1 MPHDLHGVVDLSA
14 LARPA
19 QGEATAGR
27 QPPASDVVLDVTE
40 ADFADVVQRSTE
52 VPVLIVLWAADD
64 PGSSALAA
72 RLAELTEQLQG
83 QVLLAR
89 IDVRA
94 APQVA
99 QAVGSQTGSTV
110 AAVIR
115 GQALPLPPLDQASP
129 EQLRSVVD
137 QVLQTAQAN
146 GVTGS
151 VDVAAGDGDEPEAEP
166 ELPPLHQKA
175 FDAIEADDL
184 DTAVDAYETALAQDP
199 RDEVARA
206 GLAQVNLLRRIR
218 GVDPA
223 TTRARAAADPSDVDA
238 QLAVADLDVA
248 AGAIEDAFTRVLDV
262 VRATTDPVREQARAR
277 LVDLFTVVGDTD
289 PRVATARRALAN
301 ALY

>member
-1 MPHDLHGVVDLSA
+1 MPHDMHGVVDLSA
-14 LARPA
+14 LARPPQDA
-19 QGEATAGR
+19 AATAP
-27 QPPASDVVLDVTE
+27 PPASAVVLDVTE
-40 ADFADVVQRSTE
+40 ADFADVVQRSAD
-52 VPVLIVLWAADD
+52 VPVLIVLWAQDD
-64 PGSSALAA
+64 PGSAALAA
-72 RLAELTEQLQG
+72 RLAELTEQLG
-83 QVLLAR
+83 GRLLLAR
-89 IDVRA
+89 VDVRS

-99 QAVGSQTGSTV
+99 QAVSSQTGSTV
-110 AAVIR
+110 AAVIK
-115 GQALPLPPLDQASP
+115 GQALPLPPLDGATP
-129 EQLRSVVD
+129 EQLRGVLD

-146 GVTGS
+146 GVTGTAPT
-151 VDVAAGDGDEPEAEP
+151 DAGTEPEPEPEP